1 MASLKENLFSHMG
14 IATLAEW
21 LFVFLGNINFN
32 ILHKI
37 QDNDGRML
45 ILDVQVDDAVSFCYL
60 IHMTLI
66 KNVSNLMF

>member
-1 MASLKENLFSHMG
+1 MG
-14 IATLAEW
+14 IATLAGW

>member
-1 MASLKENLFSHMG
+1 MG
-14 IATLAEW
+14 IATLVEW